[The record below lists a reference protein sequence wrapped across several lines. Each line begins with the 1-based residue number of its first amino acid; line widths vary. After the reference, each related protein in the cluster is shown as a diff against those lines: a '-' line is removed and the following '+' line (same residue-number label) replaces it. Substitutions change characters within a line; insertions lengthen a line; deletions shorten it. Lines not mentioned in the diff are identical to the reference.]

1 MIRVWVYMKKNH
13 LMVKGFYSMKL
24 LGSRGNKFI
33 CKVIVDRV
41 SNVSNN
47 NGEIGLQRFFYF

>member
-1 MIRVWVYMKKNH
+1 MKKNH